1 MGGQKKLSGV
11 TTFCLV
17 LIGIATGAQTLLAR
31 AESRV
36 LPIAKPELHYQE
48 DGSFGSIKPDEPAKP
63 AATDVSPSRSVRSPA
78 AESTEDDANQR
89 ATSASPRPTGRPK
102 YREIFD
108 QLSQRDRSYG
118 DEESASVS
126 LGVGFGFKYF
136 SGSLGVTLPA
146 NRYVAW
152 GVSGRFQNRSEKELA
167 ETGSS
172 GEADL
177 ILRIPNPTP
186 ITPFASA
193 GPGYENWRRSKN
205 DGSGLIVFDKDAS
218 PTANWSVGGSMRLA
232 RYVGI
237 VGALKSTTYSE
248 RPPRVFT
255 GDHSEREP
263 STVERF
269 DLQFTF
275 MF

>member
-11 TTFCLV
+11 TTFLLGLV
-17 LIGIATGAQTLLAR
+17 GFAAGTQTLLAR
-31 AESRV
+31 SESRV
-36 LPIAKPELHYQE
+36 LPVTKPELHYQE

-78 AESTEDDANQR
+78 AESAEDNVNHP
-89 ATSASPRPTGRPK
+89 ATSGSSRPAGRPK

-118 DEESASVS
+118 DEETASVS

-136 SGSLGVTLPA
+136 SGSLGLILPA

-152 GVSGRFQNRSEKELA
+152 GVSGRFQNRSQKELA
-167 ETGSS
+167 ETTSS

-193 GPGYENWRRSKN
+193 GPGYENWRRSQN
-205 DGSGLIVFDKDAS
+205 DGNGLIVFDKDAS
-218 PTANWSVGGSMRLA
+218 PTAHWSVGGSMRLA

-255 GDHSEREP
+255 GDHSERE
-263 STVERF
+263 SRTVERF
-269 DLQFTF
+269 ELGFTF